1 MPKSEKLIVSVIC
14 SAVGICMASC
24 TAHQRPSRVEQAL
37 ANAAKDVVIPI
48 EAQQLKNPTPTT
60 TDVVQQGRQ
69 IYNQTCAL
77 CHGSDGHGRTNL
89 GLGMYPPVMDLTSP
103 HVQHWTDAELFWIIQ
118 NGVRLTGMPSF
129 QTV

>member
-1 MPKSEKLIVSVIC
+1 MRKSEKLIASAIC
-14 SAVGICMASC
+14 SAVGIWMASC
-24 TAHQRPSRVEQAL
+24 TARERPSRVEQAL

-48 EAQQLKNPTPTT
+48 QAQKLKNPTPNTV
-60 TDVVQQGRQ
+60 DFIEQGRQ

-103 HVQHWTDAELFWIIQ
+103 HVQH
-118 NGVRLTGMPSF
+118 
-129 QTV
+129 